1 MLKHI
6 RTNWAWWLGLFVALF
21 VVVFPIYV
29 MFKYSISDRASIITG
44 GMYPEPLWPFHPTT
58 EMFEYLLSRDDF
70 TVAGLISVK
79 VALYTVALSLLLGT
93 PAAYALARFRFPGY
107 GVLLFSLISIR
118 LFPDISTVIPLV
130 EVFFNSPLSRLP
142 VDIQVALSH
151 TLLSLPY
158 VIYIAMGVF
167 ETVPKDLEEQAAILG
182 CSRLGAFLRIV
193 LPVAAPGLA
202 AGAIYTFLLSWN
214 EFIFS
219 YYLTFTSP
227 EGTTLPVYLLRIL
240 NWTPQ
245 KNLLAALSLV
255 ISLPVILFTF
265 LVQKY
270 MRAGLTAGAV
280 K

>member
-1 MLKHI
+1 MMKRI
-6 RTNWAWWLGLFVALF
+6 NWGWLLGLVLSLFFVI
-21 VVVFPIYV
+21 FPVYV
-29 MFKYSISDRASIITG
+29 LLKYSISDRASIITG
-44 GMYPEPLWPFHPTT
+44 GMYPEPFWPFKPNLD
-58 EMFEYLLSRDDF
+58 MFAYLLSRQDF
-70 TVAGLISVK
+70 LVAGWISIK
-79 VALYTVALSLLLGT
+79 VALYTVAISLLLGT

-107 GVLLFSLISIR
+107 AFLLFCLISVR

-130 EVFFNSPLSRLP
+130 EQFYQAPLNQLP

-151 TLLSLPY
+151 TLLALPY
-158 VIYIAMGVF
+158 VIYIAIGVF
-167 ETVPKDLEEQAAILG
+167 ETVPKDLEEQASILG
-182 CSRLGAFLRIV
+182 CSRLDAFLRIV

-227 EGTTLPVYLLRIL
+227 AGTTLPVYLLRIL

-255 ISLPVILFTF
+255 ISIPVILFTF
-265 LVQKY
+265 LVQKH

>member
-1 MLKHI
+1 MRRRRI
-6 RTNWAWWLGLFVALF
+6 PWGWILGLLVALF
-21 VVVFPIYV
+21 FVIFPIYI

-44 GMYPEPLWPFHPTT
+44 GQYPEPFWPFDPNV
-58 EMFEYLLSRDDF
+58 EMFKYLLSRDDF
-70 TVAGLISVK
+70 LVAGFISIK
-79 VALYTVALSLLLGT
+79 VALYTVAISLVLGT
-93 PAAYALARFRFPGY
+93 PAAYALTRFRFPGY
-107 GVLLFSLISIR
+107 SFLLFSLISIR
-118 LFPDISTVIPLV
+118 LFPDISTVIPVV
-130 EVFFNSPLSRLP
+130 EIFMKQPLNRLP
-142 VDIQVALSH
+142 VDLQVALAH

-167 ETVPKDLEEQAAILG
+167 ETVPKDLEEQASILG
-182 CSRLGAFLRIV
+182 CSRFGAFLRIV

-227 EGTTLPVYLLRIL
+227 AGTTLPVYLLRIL

-245 KNLLAALSLV
+245 KNLLAALSLT

-265 LVQKY
+265 LVQKH